1 MAAKKDEDDDNLT
14 PEQAQLAIEK
24 AAQKTPAV
32 ALFRDKLAKMLSDE
46 QGQQLMV
53 NAIRRMLHE

>member
-1 MAAKKDEDDDNLT
+1 MAADTEDENLT

-32 ALFRDKLAKMLSDE
+32 ALFRDKITRMLADE

>member
-1 MAAKKDEDDDNLT
+1 MAANKDDDTLT

-32 ALFRDKLAKMLSDE
+32 AMFRDKLSKMLADE
-46 QGQQLMV
+46 QGQQMMV